1 MKIVRFK
8 SIQKEITMSV
18 KRKRFLST
26 ALVLVALVSIAA
38 AAVSHRL
45 SLVRDAKA
53 EARAS
58 VTSQPAQVT
67 PASRQKEILGY
78 EVVTLTRFGFEPAE
92 ITHHGRR
99 FFLAIEN
106 RSGLRDL
113 TLRIDP
119 EHGNRILEV
128 NQPDDQLSWVD
139 EMSLPPGEYII
150 STPNRA
156 GSVCRLTIQP

>member
-1 MKIVRFK
+1 
-8 SIQKEITMSV
+8 MSV
-18 KRKRFLST
+18 KRKHFLWT
-26 ALVLVALVSIAA
+26 TLVIVALVSITAG
-38 AAVSHRL
+38 AVSHRL
-45 SLVRDAKA
+45 ALTRDAK
-53 EARAS
+53 ENSKPSEIR
-58 VTSQPAQVT
+58 PAQSANA
-67 PASRQKEILGY
+67 PRQKEILGY

-119 EHGNRILEV
+119 EHGNRIVEV
-128 NQPDDQLSWVD
+128 NQPDDQRSWVD
-139 EMSLPPGEYII
+139 EMNLPPGEYII

-156 GSVCRLTIQP
+156 G